1 MIYALFGARLICRN
15 FKGWE
20 RWASRGVSN
29 ATVSGSFKWS
39 AVALYQER
47 GLCGMHDCQDFNESI
62 LLGLN
67 AEGTFPQSQQKLQ
80 VKYPHRSEAPNLL
93 A

>member
-1 MIYALFGARLICRN
+1 MRLLTR
-15 FKGWE
+15 
-20 RWASRGVSN
+20 AS
-29 ATVSGSFKWS
+29 VSGSFKWP

-47 GLCGMHDCQDFNESI
+47 GLCGMHDCQDFDESMYTLVEVLTI

-80 VKYPHRSEAPNLL
+80 VKYRDRSEAPNLL
-93 A
+93 ARLAT